1 MTFFSLSTSIRIS
14 QKMAFLTSNT
24 PLDVV
29 KHFVLIFVAGLLLVL
44 GFFYVYLPVSTH
56 HGETITVPKVT
67 GMNVADL
74 ESYLEARNLAYFVDD
89 SSYNPGVRP
98 FTVLVQDPAPGEK
111 VKEGRKIYLQ
121 VSMKNPPLIKMPKLV
136 GNSSKT
142 AMLILKSYDLVPGE
156 LQLVPD
162 LASGQVLK
170 QLVGGKEIAAGAPIT
185 KGTRVDL
192 VVGDGQGNQTFAVPN
207 LINMPEDEAV
217 TLLVGQGLQK
227 GEVFEQ
233 PAAEGQ
239 VAGTVVRQRPVAGPD
254 ATIRMG
260 QLVDIWVAK

>member
-1 MTFFSLSTSIRIS
+1 
-14 QKMAFLTSNT
+14 MAFLTSNT

-29 KHFVLIFVAGLLLVL
+29 KHLVLIAGAGLLLVL

-74 ESYLEARNLAYFVDD
+74 ENYLDERNLNYFVDD
-89 SSYNPGVRP
+89 SSYSPNIRP

-121 VSMKNPPLIKMPKLV
+121 VSMKNPPVIKMPKLTD
-136 GNSSKT
+136 GSSKN
-142 AMLILKSYDLVPGE
+142 AMLILKSYDLVVGQ
-156 LQLVPD
+156 LQMVPD
-162 LASGQVLK
+162 LASGAVLK
-170 QLVGGKEIAAGAPIT
+170 QLVNGKEIAPGAPIA
-185 KGTRVDL
+185 KGTKVDL

-233 PAAEGQ
+233 PAETGQ
-239 VAGTVVRQRPVAGPD
+239 AAGTVVRQRPAAGPD

-260 QLVDIWVAK
+260 QLVDIWIAK